1 MKLTTSR
8 SAESTNARSLP
19 TWQMPSSARCHRSWP
34 SDSAIETLNL
44 ERTRSLIARSTWRL
58 PLSEWFSG
66 KKSVSCK
73 TPTTIDQP
81 SAPPARAPAR
91 ALRSR
96 GLLEPAARRYAA
108 APRARQRRG
117 RDRAQSRL
125 SLGMLLGR
133 GVPAHRVRSR
143 RFELA
148 RDRFHFER
156 LDHVVGLD
164 VVVVIQPDTAFV
176 ARADLAR
183 VVLEAAQR
191 ADLAFPYDAAV
202 ANQTRASVARDLAVD
217 HHRARD
223 RSARHVEGL
232 AHLGAPQRLFAVGRR
247 EQTFHRLAHLVE
259 RVA

>member
-58 PLSEWFSG
+58 PLREWFSG

-81 SAPPARAPAR
+81 SAPPALTLAPRPAR
-91 ALRSR
+91 TRPLERPR
-96 GLLEPAARRYAA
+96 GDTPPHARASKARRPAFK
-108 APRARQRRG
+108 
-117 RDRAQSRL
+117 RL

-133 GVPAHRVRSR
+133 GVPAHSVRAR

-164 VVVVIQPDTAFV
+164 VVVVLQADTAFV

-202 ANQTRASVARDLAVD
+202 AHQACAS
-217 HHRARD
+217 
-223 RSARHVEGL
+223 
-232 AHLGAPQRLFAVGRR
+232 
-247 EQTFHRLAHLVE
+247 
-259 RVA
+259 